1 MISDGSYR
9 RVGCRQKHTNVI
21 IVTVVKRIAFYH
33 PSFPGGGAERIT
45 LDIIRYLERFKDGY
59 ELHVITQRLNDAYMT
74 DYITRNVKIVF
85 LPGFSSTETEM
96 KFALSDIFSEYQ
108 FDVFVQVGGGNLPGL
123 RMLADNN
130 GCKVIFANHSGPTL
144 DMEQIIRTKKDR
156 AKGSILRS
164 MKWYLSGWW
173 RYVVFGK
180 AKRQGTK
187 LCRSQYNVSDCYT
200 VLCDEYKRIF
210 EKNFHLGPDNR
221 IVVMNNPEYEVK
233 DVSYCKD
240 KIILFVGRLSAFDK
254 RVDRLLRVWKR
265 IQDKAPDYELKIVG
279 DGVERDNLENLAARL
294 KLHRISFEGYQTNV
308 AMYYKKA
315 SILCLTS
322 TTEGWPLCLTEAQ
335 ANGVIPVAFGCSGGV
350 REILSPSGVNGF
362 IVRPF
367 SEGRYARTLLKIIRL
382 PEEKKMDIRR
392 NAVNKSKTY
401 SAVKVCAKW
410 KRLFDTI

>member
-74 DYITRNVKIVF
+74 DYITQNVKIIF
-85 LPGFSSTETEM
+85 LPDFNSTETEM
-96 KFALSDIFSEYQ
+96 ESALSAIFRKYH
-108 FDVFVQVGGGNLPGL
+108 FNIFVQVGGGIMPGL
-123 RMLADNN
+123 RMLADDYE
-130 GCKVIFANHSGPTL
+130 CKVIFANHSGPTL
-144 DMEQIIRTKKDR
+144 DMEQIIRLRRDR
-156 AKGSILRS
+156 AKGSFKRS
-164 MKWYLSGWW
+164 LKWFLSDWW

-180 AKRQGTK
+180 AKRQGIK
-187 LCRSQYNVSDCYT
+187 ICRQQYDISDCYT

-210 EKNFHLGPDNR
+210 ERNFHIGPDNR

-265 IQDKAPDYELKIVG
+265 IQNKVPDYVLKIVG
-279 DGVERDNLENLAARL
+279 DGPEKANLEELAVKLRL
-294 KLHRISFEGYQTNV
+294 QRISFEGYQTDV
-308 AMYYKKA
+308 AKYYKEA
-315 SILCLTS
+315 SVLCLTS
-322 TTEGWPLCLTEAQ
+322 TTEGWGLCLTEAQ

-367 SEGRYARTLLKIIRL
+367 SERLYARTLLKIIRL
-382 PEEKKMDIRR
+382 PKEKKMEIRR
-392 NAVNKSKTY
+392 NAVNKSKKY
-401 SAVKVCAKW
+401 SADKVCAKW